1 MTRAWAAQQF
11 KPVARGTISVP
22 WAARYDTWLL
32 IELTLKGVVFFFV
45 SFSFTISVMASPCWV
60 QPQPA
65 VLEQLQAHQETL
77 GAVARHNSRPE
88 HLHTLAQHWASSSL
102 LRVCSSVSP
111 TACTSATTA
120 CAGMWDRS
128 ALGVWIR
135 TDRWLRSLYCQGV
148 VSGGPP
154 VE

>member
-1 MTRAWAAQQF
+1 MTRAWAAQQL

-32 IELTLKGVVFFFV
+32 INLMQKGVVFFL
-45 SFSFTISVMASPCWV
+45 FSFAISVMASPCWI
-60 QPQPA
+60 QQQPA

-77 GAVARHNSRPE
+77 GGVARHNSRPE

-102 LRVCSSVSP
+102 LCLCSSVLP

-120 CAGMWDRS
+120 SAGMWDRS
-128 ALGVWIR
+128 ALGVWIS

-148 VSGGPP
+148 VSGGPS